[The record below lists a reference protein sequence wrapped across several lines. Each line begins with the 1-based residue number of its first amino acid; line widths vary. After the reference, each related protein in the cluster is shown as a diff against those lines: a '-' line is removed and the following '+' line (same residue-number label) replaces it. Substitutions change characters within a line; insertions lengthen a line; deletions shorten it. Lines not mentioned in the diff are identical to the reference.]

1 MKWKEKTFDS
11 FSLLLPGNIYINS
24 MQIIYIYIY
33 VTKCNSKILKF
44 RYIGRISFESCH
56 VMSNFSNKTN
66 EQRSKQQRELNFH
79 VQKLP
84 PSVFSFLFLFF
95 FFFIQMCLVCTSKKN
110 NLQNNLYDI
119 FIFPL
124 ILMIHFL

>member
-95 FFFIQMCLVCTSKKN
+95 FSLYKCVLYVHLKKIT
-110 NLQNNLYDI
+110 YKTI
-119 FIFPL
+119 Y
-124 ILMIHFL
+124 MISLFSR